1 MIVYVAGKY
10 TGNVQENIDKAVQVA
25 GELWRMGHAVICPH
39 ANSAHFEDLFPDI
52 SWNTYVDGDLQII
65 SRVDAVVMLEGWQ
78 DSKGAVMERE
88 YALDN
93 HIIVYYAPDYPPK
106 Y

>member
-1 MIVYVAGKY
+1 
-10 TGNVQENIDKAVQVA
+10 
-25 GELWRMGHAVICPH
+25 MGHAVICPH
-39 ANSAHFEDLFPDI
+39 LNSAHMELDCGATWEDYL
-52 SWNTYVDGDLQII
+52 NGDLQII